1 MEGCSGV
8 TGIVYNFNNK
18 NLVTFEDNFSAT
30 GDLPM
35 AIYFNYETAAPTD
48 NYFDPQQKK
57 IFVVSYVLIVAFH
70 PHLNIRTIVVQRSYS
85 HSLKQ
90 LTTIDYLS
98 EDQMKHIDVKLVKQL
113 NDVAQEVSKKKKK
126 KMQKCSRTNVF
137 Y

>member
-1 MEGCSGV
+1 M
-8 TGIVYNFNNK
+8 
-18 NLVTFEDNFSAT
+18 
-30 GDLPM
+30 
-35 AIYFNYETAAPTD
+35 
-48 NYFDPQQKK
+48 
-57 IFVVSYVLIVAFH
+57 VSYVLIVAFH

-126 KMQKCSRTNVF
+126 KCKNALGQMFSIKTAFVKKNHKI
-137 Y
+137 

>member
-1 MEGCSGV
+1 M
-8 TGIVYNFNNK
+8 
-18 NLVTFEDNFSAT
+18 
-30 GDLPM
+30 
-35 AIYFNYETAAPTD
+35 
-48 NYFDPQQKK
+48 
-57 IFVVSYVLIVAFH
+57 VSYVLIVAFH

-126 KMQKCSRTNVF
+126 MQKCSRTNVF